1 MAPVKTEAAAAA
13 LLVPNNVEVAAGVEA
28 LGPNNEGTGAN
39 DPNMVPD
46 DVVDAVVD
54 VPKSVG
60 ALAAEKG
67 VAEVVAEVANGEDD
81 LLPPKRGG
89 AVVAVDVLPKR
100 EGIVVGG
107 PPKREGTVDAAV
119 VVEEEPNKGGATAP
133 LPPNKEEEVVPT
145 PDPKS
150 EEPAVVVA
158 MVEPKREIGALV
170 EVAAKRDG
178 EVEEEALAPNK
189 EVDAV
194 LPPKSDGVAVVVEEP
209 NRDVPEELKGAVA
222 VPLPNT
228 G

>member
-1 MAPVKTEAAAAA
+1 M
-13 LLVPNNVEVAAGVEA
+13 PNNVEVAAGVEA
-28 LGPNNEGTGAN
+28 LGPNNEGPGAN
-39 DPNMVPD
+39 DPNIVPD

-54 VPKSVG
+54 APKSVG
-60 ALAAEKG
+60 
-67 VAEVVAEVANGEDD
+67 AEVVAEVANGEDD

-170 EVAAKRDG
+170 EVAAKRVE

-209 NRDVPEELKGAVA
+209 NRDVPEEPKGAVA